1 MAIDKSNVIDSC
13 RDFLKASAERYA
25 SVITEQQTALADIG
39 GKFWNENRR
48 KEWKVG
54 KKPVKQHNI
63 FRTRVNGV
71 AAAYNNSPWHIN
83 LNEQRGDL
91 QSLIDTFETEEE
103 VKGAFEAA
111 FYRGVATGSGIVTI
125 GVDESG
131 KPMLEFANS
140 PASVALDPNIK
151 TNSGKDARKGAT
163 VRWLSIEEAQEQ
175 FGADVIPMNYP
186 SECAGLSLPNVKVW
200 GNREGYIQIVNYY
213 VKENN
218 AVTLWKI
225 CGQKVL
231 AEPIVLPIDIIPIIR
246 FAGYESYDIGTDS
259 MDYYGMVQDMEAAQ
273 VETDIPWAQTMRRMN
288 GGIKARTI
296 MGKSAMMGMKDF
308 LKAMGEDD
316 TLGVAY
322 NDQPITAGGPVPQ
335 PPTVINESFNTS
347 DLTQVLQNGRTTM
360 VDVSGIP
367 MEGPAQVERTAQEIL
382 TQSESREDNV
392 SVFYKNAKDA
402 NNAIG
407 RIIVMMFNGGE
418 YAPFSL
424 ENGPSVI
431 TTNMK
436 RRQEISVIASMYP
449 EDKKMLLAPAM
460 CETIDSSLSD
470 RIAEITKANLPEGT
484 TIPNDGSAGAAI
496 HALKE
501 TQRQFEDCMQKAQEL
516 DASNAD
522 LQKQVDE
529 LTRALSDM
537 REQNAMDLYK
547 FKVETAL
554 KIQQTDFE
562 NEMERKKFINEQN
575 KIILDAQQQQD
586 KMQLEAGKA
595 LVNAGR

>member
-1 MAIDKSNVIDSC
+1 MAIDKNNVIDSC

-25 SVITEQQTALADIG
+25 STILAQQTALSDLG
-39 GKFWNENRR
+39 GNFWTDARK
-48 KEWKVG
+48 KEWKIG

-83 LNEQRGDL
+83 LNEQRGNL
-91 QSLIDTFETEEE
+91 QGVIDSFESEEAVKGTFES
-103 VKGAFEAA
+103 A
-111 FYRGVATGSGIVTI
+111 FYRGVAIGSGIITI
-125 GVDESG
+125 GVDENG

-140 PASVALDPNIK
+140 PASVALDPNIH
-151 TNSGKDARKGAT
+151 TTSGKDARKGAT
-163 VRWLSIEEAQEQ
+163 VRWLSLEEAQEQ
-175 FGADVIPMNYP
+175 FGADVIPNNYP
-186 SECAGLSLPNVKVW
+186 TGSDGLSLPNVKVW
-200 GNREGYIQIVNYY
+200 GNREGYLQIVNYY
-213 VKENN
+213 VKENG

-225 CGQKVL
+225 CGQKVV
-231 AEPIVLPIDIIPIIR
+231 AKPIVLPIDTIPIVR
-246 FAGYESYDIGTDS
+246 FAGYEQYNVGIDA
-259 MDYYGMVQDMEAAQ
+259 MDYYGMVQDLEAAQ
-273 VETDIPWAQTMRRMN
+273 VETDIPWVQTMRRMN
-288 GGIKARTI
+288 GGLKARMI
-296 MGKSAMMGMKDF
+296 MGKSAMNGMKEF
-308 LKAMGEDD
+308 LQAMGEDD
-316 TLGVAY
+316 TLGAAY
-322 NDQPITAGGPVPQ
+322 NDTPVNGVVPQ
-335 PPTVINESFNTS
+335 PPIITNENFNTG

-382 TQSESREDNV
+382 TQSESREANV
-392 SVFYKNAKDA
+392 SLFYKNAKDA
-402 NNAIG
+402 NEVIG
-407 RIIVMMFNGGE
+407 RIVVMMFNGGE
-418 YAPFSL
+418 FAEFSL

-436 RRQEISVIASMYP
+436 RRQEIGVIASMYP

-470 RIAEITKANLPEGT
+470 KLADITKANLPEGT
-484 TIPNDGSAGAAI
+484 TLPNDGSAGAAI

-501 TQRQFEDCMQKAQEL
+501 TQRQFDECMKKAQEL

-537 REQNAMDLYK
+537 REQNAMELYK
-547 FKVETAL
+547 FKVDTAL

-562 NEMERKKFINEQN
+562 NEMERKKFINEQS

-586 KMQLEAGKA
+586 KLQLEAGKA